1 MRNRTSNLRIPRS
14 DALPLSHRDPMVS
27 DYEVHLSHACDKTEK
42 TSFPISSPSSKFT
55 ISLISIYKHYA
66 IDIADPSSM
75 PPPPALIC
83 KLFFIF
89 THKAKIKCPRNKYG
103 VIVSLN
109 SILWVRSRVRPQI
122 TLSRAENKAVS
133 YCF

>member
-42 TSFPISSPSSKFT
+42 TSFSISSPSSKFT

-75 PPPPALIC
+75 QDACHMNFVIDLA
-83 KLFFIF
+83 
-89 THKAKIKCPRNKYG
+89 HHG
-103 VIVSLN
+103 VSVAQ
-109 SILWVRSRVRPQI
+109 W
-122 TLSRAENKAVS
+122 
-133 YCF
+133 

>member
-66 IDIADPSSM
+66 IDIADPRSM
-75 PPPPALIC
+75 QDACHMNFVIDLA
-83 KLFFIF
+83 
-89 THKAKIKCPRNKYG
+89 HHG
-103 VIVSLN
+103 VSVAQ
-109 SILWVRSRVRPQI
+109 W
-122 TLSRAENKAVS
+122 
-133 YCF
+133 